1 MRTFDPKSALRGQ
14 VRRSLAPRERTSR
27 DWTAQ
32 SPYERFHD
40 FIAPDADRYEILLE
54 HIERLKLNSVVI
66 TIGKHRHLCVF
77 PSPRRQ
83 RTPVRAAFPPFQDQS
98 PAILTAHYD
107 RVAGSSGANDNSA
120 AVFHL
125 LKAAIRLGEQGA
137 DYWIIIFTDKEELQN
152 GEGIRDQ
159 GAFGLAEKLKAWGL
173 GGARI
178 FNFDACGT
186 GDTFVFSSTTDYL
199 LKKDGRPGVRK
210 AKQTVHALREH
221 AFDAAR
227 RLRLTK
233 VLSIPTPF
241 SDDAGFLRAGIP
253 VQTVTMLPSGEAS
266 PLAPLLRNRP
276 GFADF
281 LISGAGGA
289 FDRELLPETWRCLN
303 SPLDI
308 HQRLTP
314 ESFDRIARF
323 AVELCHG

>member
-1 MRTFDPKSALRGQ
+1 MKTQTGL
-14 VRRSLAPRERTSR
+14 
-27 DWTAQ
+27 DWTGET
-32 SPYERFHD
+32 PYRRFFD
-40 FIAPDADRYEILLE
+40 FIALEADRFAILRE
-54 HIERLKLNSVVI
+54 HTKTLSLNCVVI
-66 TIGKHRHLCVF
+66 PIGEHRHFFIF
-77 PSPRRQ
+77 PRGYNLNP
-83 RTPVRAAFPPFQDQS
+83 AAGGAFPFRGQNPV
-98 PAILTAHYD
+98 ILVAHYD
-107 RVAGSSGANDNSA
+107 RVAGSPGANDNSA

-125 LKAAIRLGEQGA
+125 LKAALRLGEQGV
-137 DYWIIIFTDKEELQN
+137 DYWIIIFTDKEELQT
-152 GEGIRDQ
+152 GEGIHEQ

-178 FNFDACGT
+178 FNFDVCGT
-186 GDTFVFSSTTDYL
+186 GDTFIFSSTTDYL

-210 AKQTVHALREH
+210 AKQTIHALREH

-241 SDDAGFLRAGIP
+241 SDDAGFLRAGLP
-253 VQTVTMLPSGEAS
+253 AQTITILPAVEAG

-281 LISGAGGA
+281 LISGASGA
-289 FDRELLPETWRCLN
+289 FDRALLPETWRCLN

-314 ESFDRIARF
+314 EFFDRIVRF